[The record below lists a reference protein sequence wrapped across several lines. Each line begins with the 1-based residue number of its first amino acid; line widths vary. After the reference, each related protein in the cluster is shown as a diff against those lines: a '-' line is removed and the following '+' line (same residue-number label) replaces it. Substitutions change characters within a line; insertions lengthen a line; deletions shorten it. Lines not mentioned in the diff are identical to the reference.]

1 MIFATFRFFI
11 FISFHIVKCKQLDF
25 NGNDVLSLSSCRLQ
39 IKAQME
45 RIFAEKLN
53 NRTYV

>member
-1 MIFATFRFFI
+1 MFRAF
-11 FISFHIVKCKQLDF
+11 
-25 NGNDVLSLSSCRLQ
+25 RLQ

-53 NRTYV
+53 NRALMYNLNGETG